1 MISAGYLGRSS
12 RDVWTENVTDN
23 KMKEPSSSSS
33 SSCRYFAFVLF
44 RLDLLKWVLFLSE
57 ETCRLVFFV
66 FNVISLSVC

>member
-23 KMKEPSSSSS
+23 KMKEPSSSS
-33 SSCRYFAFVLF
+33 CRYFAAFVLF

-57 ETCRLVFFV
+57 ETCRLVFFFV